1 MGEIELSPEAQ
12 KRLQHGK
19 KKVDEISEL
28 VGNLSPAQPGTW
40 VKFVSRT
47 MEYTFDSCRSFDST
61 RQWLRAHG
69 YSLFRCDL
77 IFLLKELLE
86 EPEVECVYSD
96 NYGDVYQ
103 IPLPNGA
110 SLCVVRDPERA
121 RERMD
126 VYARWDIDGL
136 EKTMEGMAQIF
147 WRGRETIVLDTSVEG
162 VNFQEKDLQNYE
174 YKGTL
179 VKLIEQ
185 WRAYRAQG
193 IRRNVLLQGRPGCG
207 KSTFC
212 FHAARML
219 SKRTLLLTAEFCSE
233 VRATDWALMLAVL
246 RPEMVIVD
254 DVDRVG
260 GAAFETKLRMFEEGH
275 CEIPFVLF
283 TSNDHTRLPRAMRR
297 PGRIDQI
304 IMVDEPDETV
314 RRHIIEEMA
323 DRVGIEIPADELA
336 RLDEMLIE
344 LSAAHVV
351 EALRRAR
358 VEGWGGEPPGGD
370 VTFDRHD
377 AHRPKAGL
385 RLVGGSEES

>member
-12 KRLQHGK
+12 TRLLEGK

-28 VGNLSPAQPGTW
+28 VGNLSPSQPGTW
-40 VKFVSRT
+40 IKFVSRT
-47 MEYTFDSCRSFDST
+47 MEYTFDSCRSYDSN
-61 RQWLRAHG
+61 RKWLRGHG

-77 IFLLKELLE
+77 VFLLKELLD
-86 EPEVECVYSD
+86 EPGVEVVFSD
-96 NYGDVYQ
+96 SYGDIYQ

-110 SLCVVRDPERA
+110 RLCIVRDPERS

-126 VYARWDIDGL
+126 VYARWELDGL
-136 EKTMEGMAQIF
+136 EKVMEGMSEVF
-147 WRGRETIVLDTSVEG
+147 WRARKAVVLDVNVEG
-162 VNFQEKDLQNYE
+162 MNFQEKELESYA
-174 YKGTL
+174 YKGSL
-179 VKLIEQ
+179 LNLIEQ
-185 WRAYRAQG
+185 WERYREMG

-212 FHAARML
+212 FHAAHRL
-219 SKRTLLLTAEFCSE
+219 SKRTMLLTSEFCSE

-260 GAAFETKLRMFEEGH
+260 GSAFETKLRMFEEGY

-304 IMVDEPDETV
+304 IMVDEPDENV
-314 RRHIIEEMA
+314 RMHIIEEMA
-323 DRVGIEIPADELA
+323 SRVGVSIPVEALP
-336 RLDEMLIE
+336 RLDALLLE

-351 EALRRAR
+351 EALRRAK
-358 VEGWGGEPPGGD
+358 VEGWESEMAGGD
-370 VTFDRHD
+370 VTFDIQETPR
-377 AHRPKAGL
+377 AKTGL
-385 RLVGGSEES
+385 RLVGSEDS